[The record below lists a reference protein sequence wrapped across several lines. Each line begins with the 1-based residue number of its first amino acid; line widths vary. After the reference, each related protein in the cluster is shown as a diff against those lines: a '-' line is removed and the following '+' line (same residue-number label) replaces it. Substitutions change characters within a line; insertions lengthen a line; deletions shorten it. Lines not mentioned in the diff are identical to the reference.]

1 MVGSVKTFG
10 NKRRGDHSPD
20 IPRDETL
27 RSSNAPLIS
36 REAAAYFK
44 GPPLLLVIFLVYCNY
59 GKHRPWP
66 LYHASLV
73 FQPVTIFIYSTSF
86 EISARRKWKNSLSFF
101 FVRAHLEW
109 STKKKIRKLWI
120 TYIRNIYPRR
130 NAFTLIS
137 RRANSN
143 KINEERLLRRL
154 IRPETAYFPRTDS
167 NNTYTDN
174 PRTQPARK
182 DKQGNWNELHRT
194 CPSLAH
200 PYLKFLRLDRDGP
213 GEQLEGEGW
222 NTSKFLHPSTCL
234 LQTHRRVSLHYQY
247 LPRVY
252 IRVYT
257 IPEKE
262 AASYQRDAEELR
274 ASRGL

>member
-1 MVGSVKTFG
+1 MYTVSNKVFAWKVRLRYFAVEGEVVGSVKTFG

-44 GPPLLLVIFLVYCNY
+44 GPPLLLVILLVYCNY

-86 EISARRKWKNSLSFF
+86 EISARRKWKNSLSSF

-130 NAFTLIS
+130 NAFTPIS

-154 IRPETAYFPRTDS
+154 IPRSHISREPILITRTLTILERSRRGKTNRGTET
-167 NNTYTDN
+167 NYT
-174 PRTQPARK
+174 
-182 DKQGNWNELHRT
+182 EL
-194 CPSLAH
+194 
-200 PYLKFLRLDRDGP
+200 
-213 GEQLEGEGW
+213 
-222 NTSKFLHPSTCL
+222 
-234 LQTHRRVSLHYQY
+234 VSL
-247 LPRVY
+247 LA
-252 IRVYT
+252 
-257 IPEKE
+257 IPI
-262 AASYQRDAEELR
+262 
-274 ASRGL
+274 